1 MTEPLHTYDAYY
13 NNRHDE
19 VKAPSLYAAKQAAIG
34 LFKPAKSKQHMVTVV
49 LKQKA
54 DGTDVPLMS
63 SNADFG

>member
-1 MTEPLHTYDAYY
+1 MDEPLHTYDAYY

-19 VKAPSLYAAKQAAIG
+19 VKAPSLYAAKLKAIE
-34 LFKPAKSKQHMVTVV
+34 LFKPRKSQQHMVSVV

-54 DGTDVPLMS
+54 DGTDIPLMS